1 VAADQIEVVGSANR
15 DVEPDQATWL
25 AEVVVADAD
34 HRAAFDRCAE
44 RAAAL
49 VERLAPLGE
58 ASTGIVSVEPRLSP
72 DRERWAG
79 HEAKATVSVR
89 CAVATVG
96 EAARAAMESGA
107 DRLHGP
113 VLTATDADAV
123 REELLAEAVAMAR
136 RKAQR
141 VADAAGRSVAR
152 VLSVSEDREV
162 TVRPMA
168 AVARFESGGGALHA
182 PPVRPDALAL
192 SARVTLVVEL
202 VD

>member
-1 VAADQIEVVGSANR
+1 VAANQIEVVGSANR

-79 HEAKATVSVR
+79 HEAKATVSVAAPWRRRAKRRGRRWNPARIACTAR
-89 CAVATVG
+89 C
-96 EAARAAMESGA
+96 
-107 DRLHGP
+107 
-113 VLTATDADAV
+113 
-123 REELLAEAVAMAR
+123 
-136 RKAQR
+136 
-141 VADAAGRSVAR
+141 
-152 VLSVSEDREV
+152 
-162 TVRPMA
+162 
-168 AVARFESGGGALHA
+168 
-182 PPVRPDALAL
+182 
-192 SARVTLVVEL
+192 
-202 VD
+202 

>member
-79 HEAKATVSVR
+79 HEARRPPSR
-89 CAVATVG
+89 CAAPWRRWAKRRG
-96 EAARAAMESGA
+96 RRWNPARIAC
-107 DRLHGP
+107 
-113 VLTATDADAV
+113 TA
-123 REELLAEAVAMAR
+123 RC
-136 RKAQR
+136 
-141 VADAAGRSVAR
+141 
-152 VLSVSEDREV
+152 
-162 TVRPMA
+162 
-168 AVARFESGGGALHA
+168 
-182 PPVRPDALAL
+182 
-192 SARVTLVVEL
+192 
-202 VD
+202 

>member
-1 VAADQIEVVGSANR
+1 VAANQIEVVGSANR

-89 CAVATVG
+89 CAVARRAKRRG
-96 EAARAAMESGA
+96 RRWNPARIAC
-107 DRLHGP
+107 
-113 VLTATDADAV
+113 TA
-123 REELLAEAVAMAR
+123 RC
-136 RKAQR
+136 
-141 VADAAGRSVAR
+141 
-152 VLSVSEDREV
+152 
-162 TVRPMA
+162 
-168 AVARFESGGGALHA
+168 
-182 PPVRPDALAL
+182 
-192 SARVTLVVEL
+192 
-202 VD
+202 